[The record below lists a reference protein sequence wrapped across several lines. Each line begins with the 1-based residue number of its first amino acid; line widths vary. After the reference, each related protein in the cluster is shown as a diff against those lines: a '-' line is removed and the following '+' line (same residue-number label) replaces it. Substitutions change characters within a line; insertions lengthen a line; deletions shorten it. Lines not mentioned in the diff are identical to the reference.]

1 MKKTILI
8 SIAIFMM
15 AGAKAQVAMSPRVG
29 FETQCL
35 GVEDSDTTCMGIRQQ
50 EERCGRTSYENCRT

>member
-15 AGAKAQVAMSPRVG
+15 AGAKAQLAMSPRVG
-29 FETQCL
+29 FETQ
-35 GVEDSDTTCMGIRQQ
+35 
-50 EERCGRTSYENCRT
+50 